1 MVPQNNCNSSKS
13 QITITNTV
21 IMRKFEIRKELLR
34 CDTETCKWA
43 NVFRKTAPTDL
54 VQGCHKPSI
63 CLKKKTKHY
72 LQSSIKGNNKIKAC
86 LYYENDDKPAG
97 FAKIRLNIL
106 NTLIQNKQLIR
117 RVKIWQI
124 ITSLTIQGFYYKYET
139 FWAYNIIYGTIKGKQ
154 QAFLKEME
162 ELTLFADWYF
172 SNNLFI
178 LT

>member
-1 MVPQNNCNSSKS
+1 
-13 QITITNTV
+13 
-21 IMRKFEIRKELLR
+21 MRKFEIRKELLR

-63 CLKKKTKHY
+63 CWKKKKSLSTELNKVKH
-72 LQSSIKGNNKIKAC
+72 NKIKAC
-86 LYYENDDKPAG
+86 LYYENDDIPVG
-97 FAKIRLNIL
+97 FAKIRLNRL
-106 NTLIQNKQLIR
+106 NTLIQNKQLIQ
-117 RVKIWQI
+117 RVKIWQT
-124 ITSLTIQGFYYKYET
+124 ITFLTIQGFYYKYET

-154 QAFLKEME
+154 HAFLKEME
-162 ELTLFADWYF
+162 ELTLFAGWYF